1 MGVAKQPFQLR
12 IQLIGSDTVTVFD
25 GVEEFVSGFK
35 YLYVR
40 AGNQTLSFHR
50 DTVASVHRKMLLEG
64 DWLPVHMRNPAK

>member
-12 IQLIGSDTVTVFD
+12 IEWSDGGPPVIFD

-40 AGNQTLSFHR
+40 AGSQTLSFHR
-50 DTVASVHRKMLLEG
+50 DRIGSVTRKMTPSS
-64 DWLPVHMRNPAK
+64 DWTPVNLRHPAK